1 MRQAGHRARSAYA
14 SSPHGRCHSH
24 AAGLGIWRRPGLG
37 RAGRRQ
43 GAVPNIGKYAQ
54 FGGAARLGAEF
65 GGCGRGAAACGLVFG
80 AARRIARGL
89 PVRRR
94 RPAVSAPARPTC
106 RPLPSAVLF
115 PVILAGR
122 LVHLPPVP
130 VKAAAAGAR
139 PPAVRP
145 ICAGAAGPDA
155 SVHGVQACQPR
166 RRVGLAVGLATRPRV
181 RPAIRL
187 CFFMRPKSRPA
198 GSLLRDVPA
207 LLAPPSPSI
216 FSSVLWPAVLSQR
229 APGRAF
235 SAPRNRP
242 SWMRRKRPPGRASSS
257 PMPAVAGPRSSGRF
271 LHMAVPLTVQFTAGT
286 GRRRAPEADP
296 EQGVG
301 AVELCAPAVRAAA
314 GPSLPRAP
322 HTD

>member
-1 MRQAGHRARSAYA
+1 M
-14 SSPHGRCHSH
+14 
-24 AAGLGIWRRPGLG
+24 G

-43 GAVPNIGKYAQ
+43 GAVPNTGKDAQ

-65 GGCGRGAAACGLVFG
+65 GGCGRGAAACGLVSGRGAPHRARPACAPPPPRSFRAG
-80 AARRIARGL
+80 AAHMPPFAL
-89 PVRRR
+89 
-94 RPAVSAPARPTC
+94 C
-106 RPLPSAVLF
+106 RPVPCT
-115 PVILAGR
+115 LAGR

-145 ICAGAAGPDA
+145 LCAGAAGPDA
-155 SVHGVQACQPR
+155 AVHGVQACQPR
-166 RRVGLAVGLATRPRV
+166 RRVGLAVEPAARPRV

-216 FSSVLWPAVLSQR
+216 FSSVLRPAALSRR

-242 SWMRRKRPPGRASSS
+242 SWMRRKRPSGRASSS
-257 PMPAVAGPRSSGRF
+257 PCRPSPGQGPAGGSC
-271 LHMAVPLTVQFTAGT
+271 TW
-286 GRRRAPEADP
+286 
-296 EQGVG
+296 
-301 AVELCAPAVRAAA
+301 LCR
-314 GPSLPRAP
+314 
-322 HTD
+322 

>member
-1 MRQAGHRARSAYA
+1 MRQAGHRACSAYA
-14 SSPHGRCHSH
+14 SRPHGRCHSH

-37 RAGRRQ
+37 RASRRQ

-145 ICAGAAGPDA
+145 LCAGAAGPDA
-155 SVHGVQACQPR
+155 AVHGVQACQPR
-166 RRVGLAVGLATRPRV
+166 RRVGLAVGLAARPRV

-187 CFFMRPKSRPA
+187 CFFMP
-198 GSLLRDVPA
+198 
-207 LLAPPSPSI
+207 
-216 FSSVLWPAVLSQR
+216 QR
-229 APGRAF
+229 AARREASCAMSRHSSPRPPRPFFRA
-235 SAPRNRP
+235 SCGRP
-242 SWMRRKRPPGRASSS
+242 SSRSARRGAPFRR
-257 PMPAVAGPRSSGRF
+257 R
-271 LHMAVPLTVQFTAGT
+271 GT
-286 GRRRAPEADP
+286 GRHGCAGSGRRAGRPRRP
-296 EQGVG
+296 CRPSPGQGPAG
-301 AVELCAPAVRAAA
+301 GSCTWLCR
-314 GPSLPRAP
+314 
-322 HTD
+322 